1 MMIGMFKTK
10 PEYVQGVK
18 LQNDKISII
27 ETLVFLGEA
36 IDYTDLL
43 VKVGKVQDEGVLRT
57 HFYGDINFGDVV
69 IKNKKKALCRFCD
82 MERKKKCLMLR
93 VRRSGCNDR

>member
-43 VKVGKVQDEGVLRT
+43 VKVGKAQDEGVLRT
-57 HFYGDINFGDVV
+57 SFYGDINFGDVI
-69 IKNKKKALCRFCD
+69 IKNKKGVVSVLRHGEEKEILDVAC
-82 MERKKKCLMLR
+82 KKEWL
-93 VRRSGCNDR
+93 